1 MVSQTSCAVSPC
13 VRAIMKKEEI
23 EFRKKRLNFACLIVP
38 FFYEFVFEVK
48 NDGFFTGA
56 ATFLSLIAL
65 CFLLLTPRVK

>member
-1 MVSQTSCAVSPC
+1 MLSQTSCAVSPC

-48 NDGFFTGA
+48 ND
-56 ATFLSLIAL
+56 ATQKKEAL
-65 CFLLLTPRVK
+65 KARGEQSQAQ